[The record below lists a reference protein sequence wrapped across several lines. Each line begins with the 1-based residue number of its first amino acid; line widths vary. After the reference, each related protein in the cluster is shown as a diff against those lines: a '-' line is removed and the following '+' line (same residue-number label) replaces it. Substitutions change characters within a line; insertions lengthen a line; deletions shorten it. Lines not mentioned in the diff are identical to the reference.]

1 MRYITI
7 EREYG
12 SGGTKIAR
20 ALAARCEIPCYGQEI
35 LEKASEKLGV
45 PPEEIRNYEEK
56 ATNSLLYSMY
66 MVSQVQ
72 RGNWDMVSKEGK
84 VFAEEQSAIQEF
96 AKQGSAVFIGHCAS
110 EALSDYRDV
119 VRVYLHADADAKRER
134 IGSDYG
140 IPEREI
146 GAAERKNNRRRAS
159 YYLANTQKKWEDFR
173 NYDVVL
179 DSSRLGIERCVA
191 ILSGIMQ

>member
-84 VFAEEQSAIQEF
+84 VFAVMTTWSTASA
-96 AKQGSAVFIGHCAS
+96 AT
-110 EALSDYRDV
+110 R
-119 VRVYLHADADAKRER
+119 
-134 IGSDYG
+134 
-140 IPEREI
+140 
-146 GAAERKNNRRRAS
+146 
-159 YYLANTQKKWEDFR
+159 
-173 NYDVVL
+173 
-179 DSSRLGIERCVA
+179 SS
-191 ILSGIMQ
+191 